1 MAVVSNVY
9 KSLQFGGVNSAD
21 YGIYITGEAVYNA
34 PERTVEFISVPGRNG
49 SIALDKGRFENIEVT
64 YPAGTFGDDQQ
75 DFSEILSDFRNA
87 VLSQVGYQRLTD
99 SYHPDEYRLGVYS
112 SGLEVAST
120 NKANGT
126 AGEFSLTFN
135 CKPQRFLT
143 SGETEVTVASG
154 DTITNPTPFDSQPL
168 LSVEGEGVISLPSAN
183 VAVLHRVVGDIVLLP
198 ARSETDTQYGT
209 AYPSGDYVYDFFG
222 KQIFDKNLINS
233 QDPIYAD
240 YIDVTFY
247 TDSYIYYPTAV
258 SESSSTGT
266 EGGLVDGDSTKAT
279 RSFTIRL
286 TNPAQEYRG
295 TSAQH
300 TTVLNIK
307 DFDSDVTEQFTFVI
321 RFTYGSSGGVVA
333 GTLPVIAEI
342 AHPSS
347 PTVTFIKAT
356 ASMGPTYADSTITA
370 SGAVYIDCETG
381 EAYTENDGSFVSAN
395 SSVSLGTDLPT
406 LAPGANE
413 ITYDNTVTSL
423 KITPR
428 WWKI

>member
-120 NKANGT
+120 IKDNGT

-154 DTITNPTPFDSQPL
+154 GTISNPTPFDSQPL
-168 LSVEGEGVISLPSAN
+168 LMVKGEGRLEVNGYEIDLIHADLGNVSLFGQKKAAAFQPIIHSVTVGN
-183 VAVLHRVVGDIVLLP
+183 DTYTKFPNTLINVGDEI
-198 ARSETDTQYGT
+198 TI
-209 AYPSGDYVYDFFG
+209 
-222 KQIFDKNLINS
+222 K
-233 QDPIYAD
+233 
-240 YIDVTFY
+240 
-247 TDSYIYYPTAV
+247 
-258 SESSSTGT
+258 
-266 EGGLVDGDSTKAT
+266 GL
-279 RSFTIRL
+279 
-286 TNPAQEYRG
+286 
-295 TSAQH
+295 
-300 TTVLNIK
+300 
-307 DFDSDVTEQFTFVI
+307 
-321 RFTYGSSGGVVA
+321 
-333 GTLPVIAEI
+333 
-342 AHPSS
+342 
-347 PTVTFIKAT
+347 TVTFSFTDVRLATVTAGTGIDNVTITGGAKSGIELTFPEITVGYKDNTSASYTARLNVQQKAT
-356 ASMGPTYADSTITA
+356 SDFVRYDFTVTVSAPAFGNNNGTVRATLVITPPSPDPQYVTQKSIGWTQVTAYATSNGLGDPT
-370 SGAVYIDCETG
+370 YIDCEIG
-381 EAYTENDGSFVSAN
+381 EAYMVRGGEV
-395 SSVSLGTDLPT
+395 VSLNSNIDLGSDVPT
-406 LAPGANE
+406 LKSGENAVSFGST
-413 ITYDNTVTSL
+413 ITEV
-423 KITPR
+423 KIVPR

>member
-154 DTITNPTPFDSQPL
+154 GTIMNPTPFDSQPL
-168 LSVEGEGVISLPSAN
+168 LMVKGEGRLEVNGYGIDLIHADLGNVSLFGQKKAAAFQPIIRN
-183 VAVLHRVVGDIVLLP
+183 ITVGNNTYTKFPNTLINVGDEI
-198 ARSETDTQYGT
+198 TI
-209 AYPSGDYVYDFFG
+209 
-222 KQIFDKNLINS
+222 K
-233 QDPIYAD
+233 
-240 YIDVTFY
+240 
-247 TDSYIYYPTAV
+247 
-258 SESSSTGT
+258 
-266 EGGLVDGDSTKAT
+266 GL
-279 RSFTIRL
+279 
-286 TNPAQEYRG
+286 
-295 TSAQH
+295 
-300 TTVLNIK
+300 
-307 DFDSDVTEQFTFVI
+307 
-321 RFTYGSSGGVVA
+321 
-333 GTLPVIAEI
+333 
-342 AHPSS
+342 
-347 PTVTFIKAT
+347 TVTFAFTDVRLATVTAGTGIDNVTITGGAKSGIELTFPEITVGYKDNTSASYTARLNVQQKAT
-356 ASMGPTYADSTITA
+356 SDDVRYDFTVTVSAPAFGNNNGTVRATLVITPPSPDPQYVTQKSIGWTQVTAYATSNGLGDPT
-370 SGAVYIDCETG
+370 YIDCEIG
-381 EAYTENDGSFVSAN
+381 EAYMVRAGEI
-395 SSVSLGTDLPT
+395 VSLNSNIDLGSDVPT
-406 LAPGANE
+406 LKSGENAVSFGST
-413 ITYDNTVTSL
+413 ITEV
-423 KITPR
+423 KIVPR

>member
-75 DFSEILSDFRNA
+75 DFREKLSDFRNA

-99 SYHPDEYRLGVYS
+99 EYHPDEYRLGVYS

-154 DTITNPTPFDSQPL
+154 GTITNPTPFDSQPL
-168 LSVEGEGVISLPSAN
+168 IAVKGKGTINLGDNEIEIFEKDLGTVTIQGAMSASNTGTTRLYCAGPRFANSLLNTGNIITVNGLNLLIGFTDQLPISSASFSSWSGISGVINNGNSRQCTASFPAFTLGYNNGPGNLPQVRTFSTTLSVYDAG
-183 VAVLHRVVGDIVLLP
+183 
-198 ARSETDTQYGT
+198 GT
-209 AYPSGDYVYDFFG
+209 AHDYSVSIRVEQNHYPQYNTISIELTVTSSGTDQGYISG
-222 KQIFDKNLINS
+222 KTVSLS
-233 QDPIYAD
+233 L
-240 YIDVTFY
+240 VTAY
-247 TDSYIYYPTAV
+247 
-258 SESSSTGT
+258 
-266 EGGLVDGDSTKAT
+266 STK
-279 RSFTIRL
+279 
-286 TNPAQEYRG
+286 
-295 TSAQH
+295 SA
-300 TTVLNIK
+300 LG
-307 DFDSDVTEQFTFVI
+307 D
-321 RFTYGSSGGVVA
+321 
-333 GTLPVIAEI
+333 
-342 AHPSS
+342 
-347 PTVTFIKAT
+347 PT
-356 ASMGPTYADSTITA
+356 
-370 SGAVYIDCETG
+370 YIDCEIG
-381 EAYTENDGSFVSAN
+381 EAYKIEDGEIVSLN
-395 SSVSLGTDLPT
+395 SSLDLGSDVPT
-406 LAPGANE
+406 LAAGENE
-413 ITYDNTVTSL
+413 ITYDSTITEVV
-423 KITPR
+423 ITPR